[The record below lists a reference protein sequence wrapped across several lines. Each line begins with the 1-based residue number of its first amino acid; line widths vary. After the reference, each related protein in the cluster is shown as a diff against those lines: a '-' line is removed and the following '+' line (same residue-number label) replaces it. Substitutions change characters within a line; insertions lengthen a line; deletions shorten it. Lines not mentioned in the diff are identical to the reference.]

1 MTERSVTHAT
11 ICVERRFEASP
22 ARVFAAWTTPEAR
35 DRWFVNGEGWIVA
48 EYRHDIRVGGR
59 EHGRFRRED
68 TPMITND
75 ATYYEIVPDQRIV
88 FAYAMA
94 VEGSPPFSVSLAT
107 VEIEPDC
114 AGAKLRFTEQ
124 GAFLDGGDQAK
135 NRETGWGW
143 LMDALE
149 RELQRETQAA

>member
-1 MTERSVTHAT
+1 MTERTVTHAT
-11 ICVERRFEASP
+11 IHLERRFDASA

-48 EYRHDIRVGGR
+48 EYRHDVRAGGH

-75 ATYYEIVPDQRIV
+75 TRYYEIVPDRRIV
-88 FAYAMA
+88 FAYAMG
-94 VEGSPPFSVSLAT
+94 VEGQPPFSVSLAT
-107 VEIEPDC
+107 VEIEPDGS
-114 AGAKLRFTEQ
+114 GAKLKLTEQ
-124 GAFLDGGDQAK
+124 GAFLDGADQAK

-149 RELQRETQAA
+149 RELARETEAA